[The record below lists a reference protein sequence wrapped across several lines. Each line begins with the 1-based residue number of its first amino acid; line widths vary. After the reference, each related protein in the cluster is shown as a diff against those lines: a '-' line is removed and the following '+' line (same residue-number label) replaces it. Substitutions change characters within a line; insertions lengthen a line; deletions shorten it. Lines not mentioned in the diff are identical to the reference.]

1 MVGLMKVPERE
12 LMGEVL
18 LRDSAE
24 PSLPVHVN
32 IAKFVR
38 LDDGQYVDTEDRG
51 KTVKRRQL
59 ANAKER
65 LRVSVRA
72 RVCVCACA
80 RVRASFVPDTCA
92 LLLSFSWRFQ
102 GCVSRKRRK
111 AEASCPFKVRG
122 TCPLGSLSQ
131 VDSECS
137 FQKTKQIAQFRPAFA
152 EPGSSTPKKDEI
164 P

>member
-1 MVGLMKVPERE
+1 MSFSVVQESVNAGEMSSRRFRAVVGLMKVPERE

-72 RVCVCACA
+72 RACVCVRSCVC
-80 RVRASFVPDTCA
+80 VRA
-92 LLLSFSWRFQ
+92 RFI
-102 GCVSRKRRK
+102 
-111 AEASCPFKVRG
+111 
-122 TCPLGSLSQ
+122 
-131 VDSECS
+131 CS
-137 FQKTKQIAQFRPAFA
+137 
-152 EPGSSTPKKDEI
+152 
-164 P
+164 

>member
-1 MVGLMKVPERE
+1 MLLWTDVLRWETVSFSVVQESVNAGEMSSRRFRAVVGLMKVPERE

-72 RVCVCACA
+72 RACVCVRSCVC
-80 RVRASFVPDTCA
+80 VRARFICSWHLCIAA
-92 LLLSFSWRFQ
+92 LFFL
-102 GCVSRKRRK
+102 
-111 AEASCPFKVRG
+111 
-122 TCPLGSLSQ
+122 
-131 VDSECS
+131 
-137 FQKTKQIAQFRPAFA
+137 
-152 EPGSSTPKKDEI
+152 EI
-164 P
+164 PGMRFPKAS